1 MRSNYPS
8 SERGPEHVAAVGE
21 RVGREPDAAG
31 RSHRAR
37 KLPLPPSP
45 VVDLPFEPEGEQVPA
60 TRRDLMADQQQDAVV
75 PALPPLPAGF
85 ERVVIGEQQRAGT
98 GGASVR
104 QHFLHRGVTVG
115 EGRGHVHHTREIVSA
130 ERIDGRAGGAI
141 PKSTAR
147 VPARPQGSATTS
159 GREKPT

>member
-1 MRSNYPS
+1 
-8 SERGPEHVAAVGE
+8 
-21 RVGREPDAAG
+21 
-31 RSHRAR
+31 
-37 KLPLPPSP
+37 
-45 VVDLPFEPEGEQVPA
+45 
-60 TRRDLMADQQQDAVV
+60 MADQQQDAVV

-115 EGRGHVHHTREIVSA
+115 EGRVHVHHTREIVSA

-147 VPARPQGSATTS
+147 VPAPTAGVGHDLRTREADVD
-159 GREKPT
+159 GRRRSPVVVGQFR